1 MASGKGVLAV
11 PEAVVVAKWVWVPDV
26 LFASVLIVADV
37 VVVLIFLVVL
47 DKVFFE
53 SVVYSLLDLYWPW
66 EADAVLSDAVIV
78 ALTAVAS
85 VYFDSSAVDITPTM
99 TLLWATIIRL
109 LEETLVEWLSPD
121 NSTPVETLDNW

>member
-26 LFASVLIVADV
+26 WFASVLIVADV

-53 SVVYSLLDLYWPW
+53 SVVYSLLDLY
-66 EADAVLSDAVIV
+66 
-78 ALTAVAS
+78 
-85 VYFDSSAVDITPTM
+85 
-99 TLLWATIIRL
+99 
-109 LEETLVEWLSPD
+109 
-121 NSTPVETLDNW
+121 